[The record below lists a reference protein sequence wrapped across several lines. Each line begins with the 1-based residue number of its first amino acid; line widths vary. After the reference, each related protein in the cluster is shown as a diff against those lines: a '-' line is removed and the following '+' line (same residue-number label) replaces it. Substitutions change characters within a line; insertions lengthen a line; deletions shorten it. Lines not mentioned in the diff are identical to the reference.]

1 MNQMVEHHSAPLD
14 AVFHALSDP
23 TRRAMIQRLGQR
35 ERTVSELCEPF
46 SMSLAGASK
55 HLKVLEEAGLVRRRV
70 VGRTHYCSL
79 RAARLAEA
87 HRWLARYERYWNAR
101 LDALEALLDAE
112 DPRPATRGERRARR
126 AKR

>member
-1 MNQMVEHHSAPLD
+1 MVEHHSASLD

-55 HLKVLEEAGLVRRRV
+55 HLKVLEEAGLVRRRI

-79 RAARLAEA
+79 RATRLAEA
-87 HRWLARYERYWNAR
+87 HRWLARYERYWNER
-101 LDALEALLDAE
+101 LDALEALLEAE
-112 DPRPATRGERRARR
+112 EEHAATRGSRKSQPRRAQR
-126 AKR
+126 